1 MTDPAPSTRD
11 QICDNAYGLFMTQG
25 YDRTSIQSI
34 IDAVGIAKGTF
45 YHHFR
50 SKEDLM
56 DALTE
61 RLIVV
66 ALAQMRPILDDESLG
81 AIAKFN
87 KAFSQVGLWK
97 LEHRQLFMDLLR
109 TMTDP
114 ANAVLQ
120 ARMTRASLKAM
131 QPVLTEIIQQGVDEG
146 VFHVDHPEPIA
157 RALLQVIYSMS
168 DAFQHA
174 FLERDP
180 DDDPEQWL
188 LTELSTLEQAAER
201 LLAAPAGTL
210 CWVDRGTLAQW
221 LETTEENP

>member
-1 MTDPAPSTRD
+1 MADTTPNTRD
-11 QICDNAYGLFMTQG
+11 HICDAAYDLFLTHG

-45 YHHFR
+45 YYHFR
-50 SKEDLM
+50 SKEDLL

-61 RLIVV
+61 RLITV
-66 ALAQMRPILDDESLG
+66 AMAQMRPILDDETLG

-97 LEHRQLFMDLLR
+97 LRHKRLFMDLLH

-131 QPVLTEIIQQGVDEG
+131 QPVLVQIIRQGVAEG

-174 FLERDP
+174 FLERDT
-180 DDDPEQWL
+180 DDDPHQWL
-188 LTELSTLEQAAER
+188 LLELSALEQAAER
-201 LLAAPAGTL
+201 LLAATAGTL

-221 LETTEENP
+221 LETTEERP

>member
-1 MTDPAPSTRD
+1 MTDTPTSTRD
-11 QICDNAYGLFMTQG
+11 QICDAAYGLFMARG
-25 YDRTSIQSI
+25 YDRTSIQAI

-50 SKEDLM
+50 SKEDLL

-61 RLIVV
+61 RLITGAMV
-66 ALAQMRPILDDESLG
+66 QMRPILDDESLG

-97 LEHRQLFMDLLR
+97 LRHKQLFLDLLR

-131 QPVLTEIIQQGVDEG
+131 QPVLAQIIRQGVAEG
-146 VFHVDHPEPIA
+146 VFHVDQPEPVA

-168 DAFQHA
+168 EAFEHA

-188 LTELSTLEQAAER
+188 LSELSALEQAAER
-201 LLAAPAGTL
+201 LLAAPSGSL
-210 CWVDRGTLAQW
+210 CWVDGDQLTQW
-221 LETTEENP
+221 LETTQERP